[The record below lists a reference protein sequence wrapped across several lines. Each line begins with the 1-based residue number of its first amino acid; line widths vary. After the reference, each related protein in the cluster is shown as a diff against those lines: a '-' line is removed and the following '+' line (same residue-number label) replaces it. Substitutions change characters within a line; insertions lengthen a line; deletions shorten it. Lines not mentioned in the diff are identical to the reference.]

1 MESEEVLVVSNRL
14 LADVVKNKKCHLI
27 SMDKEKVFQFILEN
41 YIFMERQEAEYNY
54 NYKQVIPYII
64 LNHDRD
70 FLLLKRTKK
79 QTEKRL
85 HDKYSL
91 GIGGH
96 INPSQSDKYENII
109 MEGLYK
115 ELNEEIHCP
124 DLNEFSFKGI
134 LYDDSTSVS
143 QVHLGL
149 VFEAVLNTPEFE
161 ILEPHKMTAAW
172 IARERLREYYDG
184 FESWSKIIFDQY
196 IINLNYS

>member
-1 MESEEVLVVSNRL
+1 MQSEDVLVVSNSL
-14 LADVVKNKKCHLI
+14 LSDVVNNKKRHLI
-27 SMDKEKVFQFILEN
+27 SIDKDKIFQFVLNN
-41 YIFMERQEAEYNY
+41 YTFMERQEAEYNY

-64 LNHDRD
+64 INCDCD

-96 INPSQSDKYENII
+96 INPSQSNKYENII

-134 LYDDSTSVS
+134 LYDDSTNVS
-143 QVHLGL
+143 KVHLGM
-149 VFEAVLNTPEFE
+149 VFVAVLNTPEFE
-161 ILEPHKMTAAW
+161 ILEPHKMTASW
-172 IARERLREYYDG
+172 VERDRLGDYYDG
-184 FESWSKIIFDQY
+184 FESWSKIIYEQY
-196 IINLNYS
+196 INNLD

>member
-1 MESEEVLVVSNRL
+1 MPSEDVLVVSNNL
-14 LADVVKNKKCHLI
+14 LTDIVNNKKRHLI
-27 SMDKEKVFQFILEN
+27 SIEKAKVFRFVLNN
-41 YIFMERQEAEYNY
+41 YSFMERQEAEYNY

-64 LNHDRD
+64 INCGSD

-96 INPSQSDKYENII
+96 INPSQSDEYENII

-124 DLNEFSFKGI
+124 ELNEFSFKGI
-134 LYDDSTSVS
+134 LYDDSTNVS
-143 QVHLGL
+143 KVHLGL
-149 VFEAVLNTPEFE
+149 VFVAVLNTPEFK
-161 ILEPHKMTAAW
+161 ILEPHKMTATW
-172 IARERLREYYDG
+172 VERERLGDYYDG
-184 FESWSKIIFDQY
+184 FESWSKIIYEQY
-196 IINLNYS
+196 INNLD